1 LAVAWQ
7 YPGQI
12 LEVIPAR
19 YSRVTDPTSSISIF
33 CYGDS
38 LTWDDDGQAWNFSPP
53 RPNPYAKYLEQ
64 QLANV
69 LQPAAT
75 VRHIGI
81 PGWTSFQM
89 HDAFNNEK
97 DGLCPAIRNSPNLSL
112 VIILVGT
119 NDITDIEL
127 QAAPE
132 DRAALIAQSIID
144 LHTRALSFCGS
155 TSFNTLSIG
164 IPESRVQLVEQPVR
178 GRMATLINNA
188 LKEFASTDSRM
199 GVSICTEG
207 DLTPFLALPSCGA

>member
-1 LAVAWQ
+1 MTV
-7 YPGQI
+7 
-12 LEVIPAR
+12 
-19 YSRVTDPTSSISIF
+19 PTSSVSFF

-53 RPNPYAKYLEQ
+53 RPNPSAKYLEQ
-64 QLANV
+64 ELANL

-75 VRHIGI
+75 VRHIGL

-89 HDAFNNEK
+89 HDAFNDET

-127 QAAPE
+127 EAAPE

-144 LHTRALSFCGS
+144 LHTRALSSCGNAA
-155 TSFNTLSIG
+155 FHTLSIG
-164 IPESRVQLVEQPVR
+164 IQRAGFNLLGDPLEVEWQL
-178 GRMATLINNA
+178 
-188 LKEFASTDSRM
+188 
-199 GVSICTEG
+199 
-207 DLTPFLALPSCGA
+207 